1 MRWQGSV
8 SPGTAIWIVGLQV
21 LSDGRSLAGQSVRQ
35 VAEVG
40 DEPGLELQ
48 QPREVSGGGEHVTVV
63 TRDGLQ

>member
-1 MRWQGSV
+1 M

-21 LSDGRSLAGQSVRQ
+21 LSDGSSLVGQSVRQ
-35 VAEVG
+35 IAEVG

-48 QPREVSGGGEHVTVV
+48 QPREVRGGGEHVTVV